1 MSLHMDMEGVSETV
15 ILAEPPANSHPAR
28 DGEEEMGSLFDVTF
42 LEDYLPSA
50 ETETPTRKTYHQFQP
65 KALGVSQ
72 ITLGVFVLN
81 SVCVGVANRL
91 DKRNEEVTR
100 AIGSLAAIV
109 AGSVAIAARSLHV
122 PTLKACL
129 GTQLAA
135 CLMAVFNVVVVGGRL
150 SDTHLVPHCWR
161 FTDYNNTSHD
171 STCNHLMNA
180 VYPFYVEWFLVQAT
194 LLCISVTLTI
204 YSCKLLRF
212 CSPAAPGTPGV
223 SAYSSPAR

>member
-1 MSLHMDMEGVSETV
+1 MPLPMDMEGGSETGV
-15 ILAEPPANSHPAR
+15 IEGPSANSHPDS

-42 LEDYLPSA
+42 MDHDLPGVEIEA
-50 ETETPTRKTYHQFQP
+50 PTPKTYQQFQP

-81 SVCVGVANRL
+81 SVYVSVVNRL

-100 AIGSLAAIV
+100 AIGSLSAIV
-109 AGSVAIAARSLHV
+109 AGSVAIAAQGLHV

-129 GTQLAA
+129 GTQLAT
-135 CLMAVFNVVVVGGRL
+135 CIMAVFNVVVVGSKL
-150 SDTHLVPHCWR
+150 SDTHLVPHCWH
-161 FTDYNNTSHD
+161 FTDYNNTLHHL
-171 STCNHLMNA
+171 TCNELLNA
-180 VYPFYVEWFLVQAT
+180 VYPYYFEWFLVHAT

-212 CSPAAPGTPGV
+212 CSPLAPRTHGV
-223 SAYSSPAR
+223 RSYSGPAR